1 MPKKNFPPPPNH
13 GGGTGQNR
21 GILELDR
28 FNEESL
34 HQWQQLSNDLDRL
47 QAILFFGLEPAR
59 RALRAELLEA
69 LQKQDGV
76 GVDLANW
83 VRVVTYQYS
92 NEPLSCAGSLHGY
105 GGRFNAGIDLDA
117 HTLDPWPALYL
128 ASDYPTAFREK
139 FQIEHD
145 GKIDGLSAQEL
156 ALEHGASHATVF
168 LRGKVTKVFDMTRH
182 APLDE
187 VGRILSRIKMP
198 EEARRY
204 MKRLRLSPGALFM
217 VKNGKQIH
225 DMVVD
230 QNWRVLPAQF
240 GLPSQS
246 HVMAELI
253 RAAGFEGILYQSTKG
268 TGQCLAI
275 FPETMDGGSFV
286 ELRDNPLP
294 GTQCTRLDGDT
305 SELLAGW
312 DSLPTNYRHRLA

>member
-1 MPKKNFPPPPNH
+1 MPKKHFPPSPNH
-13 GGGTGQNR
+13 AGGAAQNR

-28 FNEESL
+28 FSAESL

-59 RALRAELLEA
+59 RALRTELLEA
-69 LQKQDGV
+69 LQKQQGT
-76 GVDLANW
+76 GVDLTSW
-83 VRVVTYQYS
+83 VRMVPYQYS

-117 HTLDPWPALYL
+117 RTLDPWPALYL

-156 ALEHGASHATVF
+156 ALEQGASHATVF
-168 LRGKVTKVFDMTRH
+168 LRGKVTKVFDMTHH

-187 VGRILSRIKMP
+187 VGRILARIKMP

-204 MKRLRLSPGALFM
+204 MKKLRLPPKAMFM
-217 VKNGKQIH
+217 VKSGKQIH
-225 DMVVD
+225 DMVVE

-286 ELRDNPLP
+286 ELSDKPPL
-294 GTQCTRLDGDT
+294 GVQYARLDGDT
-305 SELLAGW
+305 AEQLAGW
-312 DSLPTNYRHRLA
+312 DTLPTNYRHRLA